1 LNSFKKIQQSHGFT
15 LIEIMVVVVIIG
27 LMASFLV
34 VSVAQD
40 LDRLARLESQRFM
53 AVVNEIRDEAII
65 AGEAF
70 VMVVDKK
77 SRTYSFN
84 SLRENRSIAQD
95 DGLFKVRAVKKGLD
109 LDWDVFEQ
117 FEQETNDDSAP
128 QVFISPLGEITPFDV
143 RFGGEKLDY
152 HVFINEENQLE
163 RRSERSN
170 SL

>member
-1 LNSFKKIQQSHGFT
+1 
-15 LIEIMVVVVIIG
+15 MIIG

-34 VSVAQD
+34 VNLGQD
-40 LDRLARLESQRFM
+40 LDRLARLESQRFTV
-53 AVVNEIRDEAII
+53 VVNEIRDEAII

-70 VMVVDKK
+70 IMVVDKK
-77 SRTYSFN
+77 SRTYSFR
-84 SLRENRSIAQD
+84 SVRKNRSIAQD
-95 DGLFKVRAVKKGLD
+95 DGLFKVRSVKKGLE

-117 FEQETNDDSAP
+117 FEQDRDDDSDP

-163 RRSERSN
+163 RRSEKSN